1 MTAKSEELYLRSL
14 ELLNGECFRVCRQF
28 PRPTDLVGDYEIGL
42 LNALLRAFLDG
53 VARGCYYHGKTAIL
67 RRARELGLAFEFAN
81 NRVVNT
87 IVRLCSCLQ
96 LLPSG
101 RIIEAVQ
108 VSKLYTT
115 IFN

>member
-1 MTAKSEELYLRSL
+1 MTAKTEVLYLLSL
-14 ELLNGECFRVCRQF
+14 ELLNGECFRLYGQL
-28 PRPTDLVGDYEIGL
+28 PTPTDLVGDFEIGL

-53 VARGCYYHGKTAIL
+53 IARGCYYHGKTAIL

-81 NRVVNT
+81 NIVVNT
-87 IVRLCSCLQ
+87 IVRQCSCLQ

-108 VSKLYTT
+108 VS
-115 IFN
+115 